1 MLRFVEIDFFKSYL
15 LSYIYYLLL
24 FNITKI
30 VIENINSKMSFIYKG
45 NPYFLPKAECNDIK
59 GPQ

>member
-1 MLRFVEIDFFKSYL
+1 MLRFTEIEFFNSYL
-15 LSYIYYLLL
+15 SVCYNIYYLL

-45 NPYFLPKAECNDIK
+45 NPYFLPMAACKDIK
-59 GPQ
+59 QP